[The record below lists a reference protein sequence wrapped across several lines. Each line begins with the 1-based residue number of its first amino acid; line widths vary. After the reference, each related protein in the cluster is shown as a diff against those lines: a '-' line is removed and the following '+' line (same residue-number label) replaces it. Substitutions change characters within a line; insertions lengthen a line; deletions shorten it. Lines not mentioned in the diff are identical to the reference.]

1 MLPRPGFPAH
11 DERDIS
17 QSQQPGWISDEE
29 SSPIDRS
36 GGVGTHERGPKRYF
50 RSEMDEEGSDE
61 GSGGNDSEEVQFPDR
76 VDLKWYMDQYGIP
89 EKDQVTLARNFANY
103 TSRQFKA
110 PRRLN
115 PE

>member
-11 DERDIS
+11 DERDIA
-17 QSQQPGWISDEE
+17 QSQPTGWISDDE
-29 SSPIDRS
+29 SPVIDRS
-36 GGVGTHERGPKRYF
+36 GGVGTLERSAKRYF
-50 RSEMDEEGSDE
+50 HAEMDEEGSEE

-76 VDLKWYMDQYGIP
+76 VDLKWYMDQYSIP
-89 EKDQVTLARNFANY
+89 DKDQVTLARNFANY
-103 TSRQFKA
+103 TARQFKA